1 MKTDPAM
8 IILSIPIYLVSPFLL
23 IWSLN
28 ALFSLNI
35 PLSFK
40 TWAAGLVL
48 MLVLKF
54 YFGPRS
60 AREPLP
66 ADDRDEDDEAGVQV
80 EEMPDSEKF
89 EPGRTLIIDG
99 FQPLRKTKIPRYRV
113 KK

>member
-8 IILSIPIYLVSPFLL
+8 FILSIPIYLVSPFLL

-28 ALFSLNI
+28 TLFPLNI

-48 MLVLKF
+48 MLVLKL

-66 ADDRDEDDEAGVQV
+66 VNDRDEDDEEGAWV
-80 EEMPDSEKF
+80 EKTADGDAI
-89 EPGRTLIIDG
+89 EPRRTLIIDS
-99 FQPLRKTKIPRYRV
+99 FEALRKTKIPRTHV